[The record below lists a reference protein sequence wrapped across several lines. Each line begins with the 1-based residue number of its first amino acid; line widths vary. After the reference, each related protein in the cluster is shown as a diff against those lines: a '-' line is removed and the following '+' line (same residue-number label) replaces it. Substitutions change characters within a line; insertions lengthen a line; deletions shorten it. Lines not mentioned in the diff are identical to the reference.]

1 MKRDYYGVL
10 GIGTSATPAQIRR
23 AYQRLARQY
32 SPDVNL
38 WEQSAQA
45 LFEEIAEAY
54 RVLSDPMA
62 RTLYDR
68 GGTPA
73 PAPQRAETSGR
84 PRGSGRRGDDLHV
97 PIELSFAQAASGF
110 QADVPVERL
119 SVCGICRATGT
130 ARGAVAVPCSECAGT
145 GVVWHG
151 RNALETR
158 PCAACAGA
166 GMTVYD
172 PCSACRGR
180 GVAPV
185 RSVIRVSLPP
195 GID

>member
-68 GGTPA
+68 GDAPSSSARPEPSGTPLQA
-73 PAPQRAETSGR
+73 
-84 PRGSGRRGDDLHV
+84 SGRRGDDLHI
-97 PIELSFAQAASGF
+97 PIELSFLHAASGF
-110 QADVPVERL
+110 EADVPVERL
-119 SVCGICRATGT
+119 STCGACRATGT
-130 ARGAVAVPCSECAGT
+130 ARGAAPTPCRECAGT
-145 GVVWHG
+145 GEVWTG
-151 RNALETR
+151 RGALER
-158 PCAACAGA
+158 SSCVACSGS
-166 GMTVYD
+166 GVTLTD
-172 PCSACRGR
+172 PCSSCR
-180 GVAPV
+180 
-185 RSVIRVSLPP
+185 
-195 GID
+195 